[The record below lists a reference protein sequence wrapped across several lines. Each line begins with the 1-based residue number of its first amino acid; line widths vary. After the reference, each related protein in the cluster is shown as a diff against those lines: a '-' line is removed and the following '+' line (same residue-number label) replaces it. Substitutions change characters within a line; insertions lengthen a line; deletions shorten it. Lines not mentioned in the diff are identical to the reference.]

1 MVECVATTKYRQCS
15 HFVLV
20 WCEWR
25 VFLGKYNV
33 ALTVFFSSWI
43 MSMLQISQEAI
54 SKYSCSVMVWHFH
67 DYIINHTN
75 YLNPKGLT
83 FYGPIFKGF
92 ACFRWVWS
100 QMKPGV
106 KIWLQCKRPWNVA
119 WCEVKSREP
128 RRMNGLSCSG
138 EYVIYICWQL
148 WWVLQILNLL
158 SCSIWPWTACT
169 SKPIYYMSAL
179 HESCISLY
187 KLFFCGL
194 YMNSREAA
202 VSVFFLNVARK
213 HHGVTPKTRR

>member
-1 MVECVATTKYRQCS
+1 
-15 HFVLV
+15 
-20 WCEWR
+20 
-25 VFLGKYNV
+25 
-33 ALTVFFSSWI
+33 

-54 SKYSCSVMVWHFH
+54 SKYSCSVMVWHSH

-83 FYGPIFKGF
+83 FYGSIFKGF

-119 WCEVKSREP
+119 WWEVKSREP

-138 EYVIYICWQL
+138 EYVIYICWQF

-169 SKPIYYMSAL
+169 SKPIYDMSAL

-187 KLFFCGL
+187 KLFFFAAYIWILVKLLFPFFFECCKETSWC
-194 YMNSREAA
+194 NSKDAEVVLRWWGEYQTWLPARPPQEYA
-202 VSVFFLNVARK
+202 VSVSCKAKKESLD
-213 HHGVTPKTRR
+213 